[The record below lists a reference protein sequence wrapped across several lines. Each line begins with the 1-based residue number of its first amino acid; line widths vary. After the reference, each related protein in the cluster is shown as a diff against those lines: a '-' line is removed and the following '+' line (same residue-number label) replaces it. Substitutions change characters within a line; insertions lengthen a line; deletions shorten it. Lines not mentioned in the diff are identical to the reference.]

1 MAFWGRFAPS
11 GKTHRVQN
19 QQVGDERIYPVGG
32 YLVLAERIGEVVHGF
47 RGLEAEEWRI
57 IELEEPIL
65 HRHKE

>member
-1 MAFWGRFAPS
+1 MTG
-11 GKTHRVQN
+11 GKTHRLQN
-19 QQVGDERIYPVGG
+19 QQVGDERIYPVWG

-47 RGLEAEEWRI
+47 RGLLEAEERRI